1 MTLKIREQNNVVIL
15 DVKGKMMGGPDA
27 TVFQDAIKTELAKG
41 HKNFVINLAEVD
53 WMNSSGLGSLIGG
66 LTTLR
71 NAGGDMKLSAITD
84 KIHSLLMITKLVT
97 IFESYETV
105 DDAVKHF

>member
-1 MTLKIREQNNVVIL
+1 MTLKLREQNNVVIL

-27 TVFQDAIKTELAKG
+27 TVFQDAIKTELANG
-41 HKNFVINLAEVD
+41 RKNFVINLAEVD

-66 LTTLR
+66 LTTIR
-71 NAGGDMKLSAITD
+71 NAGGDMKLSAVTD

-105 DDAVKHF
+105 EDAVKHF